1 MTSLKVMIYF
11 LVWITAIGLLVS
23 TFFYNLAKLVLDR
36 ASKICFWDL
45 KKLRMELRKSP
56 SYIFT
61 LENLNTNS

>member
-23 TFFYNLAKLVLDR
+23 TFFYNLAKLDFER
-36 ASKICFWDL
+36 ASKIRFWDL
-45 KKLRMELRKSP
+45 EKLRLELRKSP

-61 LENLNTNS
+61 LENSNTNS